1 MKACN
6 MANILTAYTKLMN
19 DKGKIRN
26 AVKEN
31 NKLSQSARTR
41 NSLEK
46 LPKID
51 PKKLVDLK

>member
-1 MKACN
+1 
-6 MANILTAYTKLMN
+6 MANILTGYTKLMN

-31 NKLSQSARTR
+31 NELSQSARAR